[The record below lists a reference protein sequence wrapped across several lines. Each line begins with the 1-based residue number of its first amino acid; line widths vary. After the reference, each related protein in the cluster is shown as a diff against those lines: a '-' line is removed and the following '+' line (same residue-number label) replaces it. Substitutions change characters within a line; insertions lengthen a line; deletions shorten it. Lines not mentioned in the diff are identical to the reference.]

1 ADKQR
6 LFQSSLSAV
15 KVLRRKSDAG
25 VRLSAQLGPDSI
37 PPVPLPRASNAPE
50 TGARPLRRSRSSV
63 EWGSREIPSELARA
77 MAAEAEASKNRA
89 SKPTPATVGRLSR
102 WFGTTIKS
110 IVPGNRSPRSPLTP
124 LDQPRASELVPKKSE
139 AEVAGEKQEI
149 LYPCYYNNNE

>member
-25 VRLSAQLGPDSI
+25 VRLSAQLGNDSV
-37 PPVPLPRASNAPE
+37 PPVPSPRASNAPE
-50 TGARPLRRSRSSV
+50 TGVRPLRRSRSSV

-77 MAAEAEASKNRA
+77 MAAEAEASKTRTN
-89 SKPTPATVGRLSR
+89 KPAPATVGRLSR

-110 IVPGNRSPRSPLTP
+110 IVPGNRSPRSPVTP
-124 LDQPRASELVPKKSE
+124 LDQPHASEPALKKNE
-139 AEVAGEKQEI
+139 GEVAGELEYKGM
-149 LYPCYYNNNE
+149 